1 MSAVPSPTTRDPERP
16 LRVCVVAEFY
26 PRADDPVLGVWAHR
40 QAVAARD
47 AGVDVRVLVLHRP
60 VPPRATRRRDLLRV
74 LRRMRAQPKE
84 TVLDGIPV
92 SYVRFH
98 SPPRGRSYGSWGRWA
113 ARPLRRAMRRLH
125 REWAFD
131 VVHAH
136 NAVPAGDAVRR
147 ACATGRLADVPV
159 IVSVHGGDV
168 YFTAGRS
175 PEGERAVR
183 DSFGAA
189 ALVLANSAGTADRC
203 HDLGAE
209 RTRVVR
215 LGTDLPDPDA
225 VERWHRGRTWTA
237 PTREVGP
244 VGEEVAPRRAR
255 GRWGHGP
262 VLRPVDVIVPEP
274 RLVTVAH
281 VVPRKRHEDVVR
293 ALWVLRDRHPGA
305 RYRVIGDGPE
315 RPALARLAAEL
326 GVDDRIEWRGQLP
339 HEEAMETAREA
350 DLFVMPSVDEA
361 FGVAYVEAMAS
372 AMPVVAALGEPG
384 PQEISAVGD
393 GIVLVPPGD
402 VAALARALDALLSD
416 PSRRRVLGLAARR
429 TVAES
434 FTWERC
440 GRQTLRAYRGVV
452 DGGQSDLAIG
462 RPGGRPAAASRY
474 GTTTTPA
481 GDPQGR

>member
-1 MSAVPSPTTRDPERP
+1 MSAPVTTPTARDRDAP

-47 AGVDVRVLVLHRP
+47 AGADVRVLVLHRP
-60 VPPRATRRRDLLRV
+60 VPPRATRPRDLVRV
-74 LRRMRAQPKE
+74 LRRMRSQPRE
-84 TVLDGIPV
+84 AELDGIRV
-92 SYVRFH
+92 TYVRFH
-98 SPPRGRSYGSWGRWA
+98 SPPRDRSYGSWGRWA
-113 ARPLRRAMRRLH
+113 ARPLRRALRHLH
-125 REWAFD
+125 REFPFD

-147 ACATGRLADVPV
+147 ACATGRLAGTPV

-168 YFTAGRS
+168 YYTARRS

-183 DSFGAA
+183 DAFGAA
-189 ALVLANSAGTADRC
+189 DLVLANSAGTADRC
-203 HDLGAE
+203 LELGAG

-215 LGTDLPDPDA
+215 LGTDLPGPDAVETWHRRRSWSAPPAADAIAGDPDA
-225 VERWHRGRTWTA
+225 V
-237 PTREVGP
+237 P
-244 VGEEVAPRRAR
+244 APRRAR

-262 VLRPVDVIVPEP
+262 VLRPVDVEAPQP
-274 RLVTVAH
+274 LLVTVAH

-315 RPALARLAAEL
+315 RPALARLAEQL

-339 HEEAMETAREA
+339 HAEALETAREA

-372 AMPVVAALGEPG
+372 AMPVVAAMGEPG
-384 PQEISAVGD
+384 PQEIAAVGE

-402 VAALARALDALLSD
+402 VSALADALDALLTD
-416 PSRRRVLGLAARR
+416 PGRRRTLGAAARR

-452 DGGQSDLAIG
+452 HGGQSDLV
-462 RPGGRPAAASRY
+462 AA
-474 GTTTTPA
+474 P
-481 GDPQGR
+481 DHPQAAQAR

>member
-1 MSAVPSPTTRDPERP
+1 VTPPPATPTSRDPGRP

-47 AGVDVRVLVLHRP
+47 AGAEIRVLVLHRP
-60 VPPRATRRRDLLRV
+60 VPPRATRPRDVLRT
-74 LRRMRAQPKE
+74 LRRMRAQPRE
-84 TVLDGIPV
+84 TTLDGIPV
-92 SYVRFH
+92 TYVRFH
-98 SPPRGRSYGSWGRWA
+98 SPPRERSYGSWGRWA
-113 ARPLRRAMRRLH
+113 ARPLRRALLRLH
-125 REWAFD
+125 REFAFD

-147 ACATGRLADVPV
+147 ACASGRLAGVPL

-168 YFTAGRS
+168 YYTARRS
-175 PEGERAVR
+175 PDGERAVR
-183 DSFGAA
+183 EAFAA
-189 ALVLANSAGTADRC
+189 SDLVLANSAGTADRC
-203 HDLGAE
+203 LALGAE

-215 LGTDLPDPDA
+215 LGTDLPDADA
-225 VERWHRGRTWTA
+225 VDRWRRGRSWTA
-237 PTREVGP
+237 PG
-244 VGEEVAPRRAR
+244 GDGDGIAAPRRAR

-262 VLRPVDVIVPEP
+262 VLRSAEAAIPEP
-274 RLVTVAH
+274 RLVTLAH
-281 VVPRKRHEDVVR
+281 VVGRKRHEDVIR
-293 ALWVLRDRHPGA
+293 ALWVLRERHPRA
-305 RYRVIGDGPE
+305 RYRIIGDGPE
-315 RPALARLAAEL
+315 RPALTRLAAQL

-339 HEEAMETAREA
+339 HPQALEAAREA

-372 AMPVVAALGEPG
+372 AMPAVAAMGEPG
-384 PQEISAVGD
+384 PEEIAAVGE

-402 VAALARALDALLSD
+402 VTALAEALDELLSD
-416 PSRRRVLGLAARR
+416 PGRRRTLGGAARR

-452 DGGQSDLAIG
+452 DGGQSDLVRSPAPSPVG
-462 RPGGRPAAASRY
+462 ANAPSPRPA
-474 GTTTTPA
+474 GPE
-481 GDPQGR
+481 GG

>member
-1 MSAVPSPTTRDPERP
+1 VSVVPSPTTRDPERP

-47 AGVDVRVLVLHRP
+47 AGADVRVLVLHRP

-74 LRRMRAQPKE
+74 LRRMRAQPSE

-125 REWAFD
+125 REWPFD

-147 ACATGRLADVPV
+147 ACASGRLAGVPV

-175 PEGERAVR
+175 AEGEQAVR
-183 DSFGAA
+183 ASFGSA

-203 HDLGAE
+203 RELGAG

-215 LGTDLPDPDA
+215 LGTDLPGPEA
-225 VERWHRGRTWTA
+225 VDRWHRGRSWTA
-237 PTREVGP
+237 PSA
-244 VGEEVAPRRAR
+244 EVAPVRDDGSPRRSR
-255 GRWGHGP
+255 GRWGHGQ

-293 ALWVLRDRHPGA
+293 ALWMLRDRHPGV

-315 RPALARLAAEL
+315 REALARLAAGL

-339 HEEAMETAREA
+339 HAEAMEAAREA
-350 DLFVMPSVDEA
+350 DLFVMPSIDEA

-372 AMPVVAALGEPG
+372 AMPAVAALGEPG

-416 PSRRRVLGLAARR
+416 PSRRRSLGLAARR

-452 DGGQSDLAIG
+452 EGGRSDLAVG
-462 RPGGRPAAASRY
+462 RPDGCAVSVPAAA
-474 GTTTTPA
+474 TTPPA
-481 GDPQGR
+481 VGPQGG